1 MKPNR
6 PWANLER
13 LHQLMTEEELDAVV
27 VRSGQNVT
35 YLSGVV
41 YPGTLQRHL
50 DLSDSRR
57 GVLVVWPREGE
68 PVLIF
73 DTIAAG
79 PAERDTCI
87 EKLHPFDGFNSDAFS
102 SLVEVLRA
110 AGLDKTRVGLEAN
123 IVGAGDWH
131 MLQRTLPGMEM
142 IDCTRLMDRVRW
154 IKTAAEIEC
163 IKQAAALLDECYLEV
178 FPTIRPGDT
187 ERDVHARLIGACIE
201 KGAGWAHGIFNTSS
215 NRVIYCGEGDSVLER
230 GDVIR
235 TDYVVYLDG
244 YPGHQ
249 NRNAVLGKP
258 TVAQRD
264 TYARYREQYLAT
276 IDRCRAGA
284 RVCDVFRATVESFAE
299 QGWDYQAGLIGHSV
313 GPWWHQ
319 QAPILTR
326 TSEDVLEAGMVLAI
340 EPFVEYWHTQ
350 DLILLTEKEPE
361 LLSTCF
367 DTTELMAIDL

>member
-1 MKPNR
+1 MKQNR
-6 PWANLER
+6 PWANVER
-13 LHQLMTEEELDAVV
+13 LQQLMTAEDLDAVV

-41 YPGTLQRHL
+41 YPGTLARHL

-57 GVLVVWPREGE
+57 AVLVVWPREGE

-87 EKLHPFDGFNSDAFS
+87 EKLHPFDGFNSEGYAA
-102 SLVEVLRA
+102 LVEVLGD
-110 AGLDKTRVGLEAN
+110 AGLTKSRVGFEAN
-123 IVGAGDWH
+123 CIGAGDW
-131 MLQRTLPGMEM
+131 QFIQDQLPGLQMT
-142 IDCTRLMDRVRW
+142 DCTELMDRVRW
-154 IKTAAEIEC
+154 IKTPQEVACLRHGADV
-163 IKQAAALLDECYLEV
+163 LDRCYLEV

-187 ERDVHARLIGACIE
+187 ERDIHARLIGACIRN
-201 KGAGWAHGIFNTSS
+201 GAGWAHGIFNTSS
-215 NRVIYCGEGDSVLER
+215 NRVIYCGESDAVIEQ

-235 TDYVVYLDG
+235 TDYVAYVDG

-249 NRNAVLGKP
+249 NRNAVVGK
-258 TVAQRD
+258 ASDKQRD
-264 TYARYREQYLAT
+264 TYARYRGEYLAT
-276 IDRCRAGA
+276 IDRCRPGV
-284 RVCDVFRATVESFAE
+284 RVCDLFRDTVESFAKK
-299 QGWDYQAGLIGHSV
+299 GWDYQAGLIGHSV

-326 TSEDVLEAGMVLAI
+326 TCEVVLEAGMVLAI

-350 DLILLTEKEPE
+350 DMILLTESSPE
-361 LLSTCF
+361 ILSTTF
-367 DTTELMAIDL
+367 DTSELMAIG